1 MVKEFLYT
9 IDSFNFTLL
18 RSTHRQSHTLDLIL
32 SLGFPA
38 SNVVI
43 DDICL
48 SDHKPVILNITVSFI
63 VSKHKQSSRHV
74 VLSILPQLAIFQ
86 QLMALVFS
94 SATSSLHL
102 QALAQKSWFFQ
113 SSFSSICIETLDAV
127 VPYKGCTLKPRVQP
141 WLNEHSQ
148 ALRQKWRKAER
159 KWKKVRLQ
167 VSQEMLRV

>member
-63 VSKHKQSSRHV
+63 VCKHKPSSRHV

-102 QALAQKSWFFQ
+102 QALA
-113 SSFSSICIETLDAV
+113 
-127 VPYKGCTLKPRVQP
+127 
-141 WLNEHSQ
+141 
-148 ALRQKWRKAER
+148 
-159 KWKKVRLQ
+159 
-167 VSQEMLRV
+167 